1 MRNIVKDLKDKV
13 LSGEVKSMSWLAT
26 EDMLA
31 DILTKE
37 KKMSNILKDLLIDNK
52 FQLKNMDFNVVKA
65 VDGELRMFNI
75 RNRDIPKDS

>member
-1 MRNIVKDLKDKV
+1 
-13 LSGEVKSMSWLAT
+13 MSWLAT

-52 FQLKNMDFNVVKA
+52 FQLRNMDFNVVKA